1 MMIYPV
7 IDVFITN
14 EVISHLL
21 MFDHSIN
28 FLGKIGLCSEF
39 SKTSHDD
46 SLDNFGKSVVDRVRL
61 EISLLMK
68 EKNSKGKKLK
78 LKIHVN

>member
-1 MMIYPV
+1 MIYPV

-28 FLGKIGLCSEF
+28 FLGKLGLCSEF

-46 SLDNFGKSVVDRVRL
+46 SLDNFGKSVADKITFDMR
-61 EISLLMK
+61 I
-68 EKNSKGKKLK
+68 LK
-78 LKIHVN
+78 TIIML